1 MNCPGCNK
9 EISLKEYTKFI
20 KLPEV
25 LIFTLE
31 RYQGETNNVEIK
43 PDPNPINLKQ
53 YIDKNLNV
61 DYTNYELFAINIRY
75 GKTADFGHE
84 ICQVKRDGVWYE
96 INDRYGDKIKRTSHY
111 DCSYGLF
118 YRKTNNKLLNNY
130 PSFNINNFKET
141 KKKDDGVEEE
151 TTKFNQKKESNDKN
165 QKYLNALNSG
175 IKIISLF
182 YEFKNE
188 LKEYESKGKDQ
199 IKLIKDVI
207 DIISNNK
214 EVDLNKIIEHVK
226 SKFKEEES
234 S

>member
-61 DYTNYELFAINIRY
+61 DCTNYELFAINIRY

-96 INDRYGDKIKRTSHY
+96 INDRNGNKIKNTSHY

-130 PSFNINNFKET
+130 PSFNINNFKEN
-141 KKKDDGVEEE
+141 KKKMMVLKKKLQNLIRKKKAM
-151 TTKFNQKKESNDKN
+151 TKIKN
-165 QKYLNALNSG
+165 
-175 IKIISLF
+175 I
-182 YEFKNE
+182 
-188 LKEYESKGKDQ
+188 
-199 IKLIKDVI
+199 
-207 DIISNNK
+207 
-214 EVDLNKIIEHVK
+214 
-226 SKFKEEES
+226 
-234 S
+234 